1 MIAVFTLILI
11 LSFSF
16 LITKVATIA
25 LMHTGLSQQSA
36 QFQARSI
43 FTGVGYAT
51 KEAENIVN
59 HPLRRKIVMMLM
71 LSGNAGIVSVIAS
84 LVLTFLDRQEG
95 DLPLY
100 WRLAFIGLGVIF
112 LWWLFS
118 SKWFNQLLNRIIDW
132 ALHRYTD
139 LSVYD
144 YTGILHL
151 GGEYK
156 IAEVFIKEKH
166 WMANCTLVQ
175 LALSKEGVFILGIT
189 RQDGSYLGVPGHNT
203 TLLPGDTVI
212 VYGRSPVI
220 VNLLQRRK
228 NQEAHHEHQK
238 SVQEHQVV
246 KQIER
251 QKDQQ
256 QVEKQQGKEKQQEK
270 ESI

>member
-51 KEAENIVN
+51 KEAENVVN
-59 HPLRRKIVMMLM
+59 HPLRRKIVMVLM

-84 LVLTFLDRQEG
+84 LVLTFLDKQEG
-95 DLPLY
+95 DLPIY
-100 WRLAFIGLGVIF
+100 YRLAFIGLGVAF

-118 SKWFNQLLNRIIDW
+118 SKWFNRFLSRIINW

-139 LSVYD
+139 LAVYD
-144 YTGILHL
+144 YAGILHL
-151 GGEYK
+151 GGEYR
-156 IAEVFIKEKH
+156 ISEMFIKEKH
-166 WMANCTLVQ
+166 WMANCTLAQ
-175 LALSKEGVFILGIT
+175 LSLSKEGVFILGIS
-189 RQDGSYLGVPGHNT
+189 RQDGNYLGVPGHST
-203 TLLPGDTVI
+203 TILPGDTVI

-220 VNLLQRRK
+220 INLLKRRK
-228 NQEAHHEHQK
+228 NEQAKIEHQK

-251 QKDQQ
+251 QKDQKK
-256 QVEKQQGKEKQQEK
+256 VDEQQEK
-270 ESI
+270 EDV